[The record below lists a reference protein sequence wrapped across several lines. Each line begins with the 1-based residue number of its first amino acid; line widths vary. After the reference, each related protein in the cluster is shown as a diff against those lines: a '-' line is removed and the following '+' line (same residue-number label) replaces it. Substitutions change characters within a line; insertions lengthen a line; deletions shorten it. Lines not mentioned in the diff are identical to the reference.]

1 MKRYKI
7 LAKSSSAV
15 LLRINNTATEMFKVL
30 DVEEEVIYL
39 GSDSERAM
47 NIFNSYNIE
56 EVRKTRKELFERWL
70 KENAEA

>member
-15 LLRINNTATEMFKVL
+15 LLKINNTATEMFKVL